1 MQQMQSVET
10 RSNVFSKD
18 PFQVSI
24 RPTPVPGVSKSPLP
38 KGGFLLRL
46 RLWLL
51 WTTTLVL
58 ATQSLA
64 QSSAQRS
71 ALDLLNGNR
80 PVLDAHNCYPYEG
93 KWKDRIERALST
105 GFPVAI
111 EQDLAWA
118 NGRPVLSHTKET
130 TGTEPTLREHFFE
143 RVRGIVESALE
154 RNDRAR
160 WPIITVH
167 FDFKDNQPPLLEA
180 VWKLL
185 GEYEAWIT
193 TAPKTADPRKL
204 SDFDPKPLLVLTE
217 DNDDQEQVFFNALPV
232 GAKLRLF
239 GSAHTAR
246 IEGQTREE
254 RERSQATMSPDR
266 LLVAPPTNYRR
277 WWNNS
282 WFVVEE
288 GGQRRGGPW
297 NDTKRQRLE
306 ALVRHA
312 HKLGYWIRF
321 YTLDGFAPSEDRGW
335 GENYNF
341 GSRDAVLLRWRAAI
355 DAGVNLIATDQ
366 FEDLGKLMH

>member
-1 MQQMQSVET
+1 
-10 RSNVFSKD
+10 
-18 PFQVSI
+18 
-24 RPTPVPGVSKSPLP
+24 
-38 KGGFLLRL
+38 
-46 RLWLL
+46 LL

-58 ATQSLA
+58 ATQSSA

-167 FDFKDNQPPLLEA
+167 FDFKDNQRPLLEA

-193 TAPKTADPRKL
+193 TA
-204 SDFDPKPLLVLTE
+204 LL
-217 DNDDQEQVFFNALPV
+217 
-232 GAKLRLF
+232 
-239 GSAHTAR
+239 
-246 IEGQTREE
+246 
-254 RERSQATMSPDR
+254 
-266 LLVAPPTNYRR
+266 
-277 WWNNS
+277 
-282 WFVVEE
+282 
-288 GGQRRGGPW
+288 
-297 NDTKRQRLE
+297 
-306 ALVRHA
+306 
-312 HKLGYWIRF
+312 LGR
-321 YTLDGFAPSEDRGW
+321 
-335 GENYNF
+335 
-341 GSRDAVLLRWRAAI
+341 
-355 DAGVNLIATDQ
+355 
-366 FEDLGKLMH
+366 